1 MANFDAASRTK
12 IESVH
17 TASRMIQIVYSVY
30 AQAKS
35 AQALIQLYVANTD
48 STFNAAVN
56 AMTTAS
62 ERTELNAVLTQ
73 ISAFVTDMENNH
85 ANLVSGG

>member
-1 MANFDAASRTK
+1 MANFDSTSRAK

-17 TASRMIQIVYSVY
+17 TASRIVQIVYSVY

-35 AQALIQLYVANTD
+35 AQALLQLYGGGTD
-48 STFNAAVN
+48 PVFVSAVN
-56 AMTTAS
+56 AMLTPS

-73 ISAFVTDMENNH
+73 INTFCQDMEANH
-85 ANLVSGG
+85 VNLVASG